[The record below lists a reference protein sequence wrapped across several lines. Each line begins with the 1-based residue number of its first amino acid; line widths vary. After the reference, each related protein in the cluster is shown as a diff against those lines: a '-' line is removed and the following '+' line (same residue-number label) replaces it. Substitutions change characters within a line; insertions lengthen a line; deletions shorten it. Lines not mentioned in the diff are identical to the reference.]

1 MTKSVPP
8 GDTAS
13 PLRRPSA
20 ISALKYLESTRATCV
35 QVSPPSVDLAMYK
48 ARSAAGTLSLK
59 SAVMPQVAGGSLG
72 SLAVVSIIVSRKSLA
87 NWWLPGRL
95 LTSWL
100 RQASKSVFAGFGDC
114 KAGWCK
120 GGDCPHAMSGATT
133 HSRKWKARFHCPR
146 PGTDQGIL
154 NRVEAS
160 PQIYCRRQDTMI
172 MNVARQE

>member
-20 ISALKYLESTRATCV
+20 ISASKYLESTRAICV
-35 QVSPPSVDLAMYK
+35 QVSPPSVDLEMYR

-59 SAVMPQVAGGSLG
+59 SAVMPHVAGGSMG
-72 SLAVVSIIVSRKSLA
+72 SLAIVLIIVSMKSLA
-87 NWWLPGRL
+87 KWWLPGRL

-114 KAGWCK
+114 NTASCE
-120 GGDCPHAMSGATT
+120 GGDCPHAMSGTAT
-133 HSRKWKARFHCPR
+133 HSRKWKARFHCRR
-146 PGTDQGIL
+146 PETDQGIL
-154 NRVEAS
+154 NRVETS
-160 PQIYCRRQDTMI
+160 PQIYCTRQNAMI
-172 MNVARQE
+172 MNDGAA